1 MPLYD
6 AVVHTFT
13 TVATGGFSPKTASI
27 GFYDSVGVEAAILLF
42 NVAPGGS
49 FSVQYLLYNRRRFEG
64 FVERELLSYLGILPG
79 RGSFCGAC

>member
-27 GFYDSVGVEAAILLF
+27 GFYDSVGVEAVIVF
-42 NVAPGGS
+42 FMVASGVS
-49 FSVQYLLYNRRRFEG
+49 FSL
-64 FVERELLSYLGILPG
+64 
-79 RGSFCGAC
+79 